1 MEETREN
8 KKKRKT
14 RGVRTFFKLVII
26 RRVMAAL
33 GGGGIDGGRRSAN
46 CDIDIVYLFFIF
58 LRSFEG

>member
-33 GGGGIDGGRRSAN
+33 GGGGDRRWPA
-46 CDIDIVYLFFIF
+46 L
-58 LRSFEG
+58 G